1 MPSPPNRIGSVARE
15 TLFAVFAACGA
26 YLLSSFSFRLFASS
40 PVSDSFVAMDSMAG
54 FLVPFATMALASGFL
69 SGLVLS
75 ISERNHSVRIA
86 LGAGLLMCA
95 LQLAI
100 AIFVGGLEWALANHA
115 LLGAPCLAVGL
126 LLGALLGR
134 KFWHA

>member
-1 MPSPPNRIGSVARE
+1 MPPKLTRFRNFTRE
-15 TLFAVFAACGA
+15 ALFAVYAACGA
-26 YLLSSFSFRLFASS
+26 YLLSSGSFGLFARTSLS
-40 PVSDSFVAMDSMAG
+40 ESFVSMESMAG
-54 FLVPFATMALASGFL
+54 FLAPFATIALASGFL

-75 ISERNHSVRIA
+75 IFERKHSVRIA
-86 LGAGLLMCA
+86 LWAGLLMCA

-100 AIFVGGLEWALANHA
+100 AIAVGGLVWAASNYA

-134 KFWHA
+134 RIWHA